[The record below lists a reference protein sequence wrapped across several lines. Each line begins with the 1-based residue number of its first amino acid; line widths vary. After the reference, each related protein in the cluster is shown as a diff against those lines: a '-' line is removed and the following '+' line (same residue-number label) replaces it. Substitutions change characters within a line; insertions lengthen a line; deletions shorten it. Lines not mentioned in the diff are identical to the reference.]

1 MSLVSRRSATRVGS
15 SFGYPEI
22 RSQKSD
28 VRTSNSGDHAGTNVS
43 DLRPQISDCGRSD
56 LRPPTSDLRFLA
68 VLALSLSLSAC
79 AYYSFTGATIPDHM
93 ETVAIPLTEDLSA
106 NPFSDLGGAMT
117 RSLVDRFVGQTR
129 LQLETEESQADALV
143 TTEIQRYDIQP
154 AAVGGEATA
163 QLNRLTISAVARYL
177 DQENGEEVFQRTF
190 TASVEYNPENLATE
204 EEAALQ
210 AIDDIVDDIF
220 TAATSNW

>member
-1 MSLVSRRSATRVGS
+1 MGDGRWWSENQRSR
-15 SFGYPEI
+15 FGN
-22 RSQKSD
+22 
-28 VRTSNSGDHAGTNVS
+28 TSIS
-43 DLRPQISDCGRSD
+43 DLRSPIP
-56 LRPPTSDLRFLA
+56 LFLA
-68 VLALSLSLSAC
+68 VLALSLGLGAC
-79 AYYSFTGATIPDHM
+79 AYYSFTGATIPEHM
-93 ETVAIPLTEDLSA
+93 ETVAIPLAEDVSA
-106 NPFSDLGGAMT
+106 NPFTDLGGAMT
-117 RSLVDRFVGQTR
+117 RALVDRFVGQTR

-154 AAVGGEATA
+154 AAVGGENTA